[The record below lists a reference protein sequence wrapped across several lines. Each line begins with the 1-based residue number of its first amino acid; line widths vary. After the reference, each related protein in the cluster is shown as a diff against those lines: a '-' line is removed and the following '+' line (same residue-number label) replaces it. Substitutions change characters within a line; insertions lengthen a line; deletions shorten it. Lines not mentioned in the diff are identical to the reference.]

1 MKNQSE
7 FKKAPAHKKFV
18 ESGSL
23 QRKADELLKLWP
35 EVCMDLRGK
44 RAVKAEA

>member
-7 FKKAPAHKKFV
+7 FKKDLAHKKFV

-23 QRKADELLKLWP
+23 QRKADELLTAWL
-35 EVCMDLRGK
+35 EVREDLRGK